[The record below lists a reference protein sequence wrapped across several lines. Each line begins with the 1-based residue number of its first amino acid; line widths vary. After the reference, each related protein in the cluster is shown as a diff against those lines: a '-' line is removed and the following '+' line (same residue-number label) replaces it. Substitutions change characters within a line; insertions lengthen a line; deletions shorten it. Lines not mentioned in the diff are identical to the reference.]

1 MFVWWVLKGKKSEHN
16 PVAESLVC
24 VWDEGGS
31 MEKSPSLKKKE
42 QKKNLNMCKILYHL
56 WNMYKRAM
64 YFWNNK

>member
-1 MFVWWVLKGKKSEHN
+1 MSFKGKKNEHN

-31 MEKSPSLKKKE
+31 MEKSPSLKKKKE

-56 WNMYKRAM
+56 
-64 YFWNNK
+64 